1 MDTDAARDILT
12 GERERI
18 VSDLAQLRE
27 GRGGDGSAR
36 LDQGP
41 DDAVATYAHELDE
54 GLEVELQGSLDE
66 VDAALARI
74 GDGSYGTC
82 VDCGQPI
89 AESRLAAVPSAA
101 RCIDCQRAR
110 EHR

>member
-1 MDTDAARDILT
+1 MDTAEARTILD
-12 GERERI
+12 GERARI
-18 VSDLAQLRE
+18 LADLANLRE

-36 LDQGP
+36 LEQGP
-41 DDAVATYAHELDE
+41 DDAVATYTHEFDE
-54 GLEVELQGSLDE
+54 GVEIELRESLDE

-74 GDGSYGTC
+74 DAGTYGAC

>member
-1 MDTDAARDILT
+1 MDTAAARATLT

-18 VSDLAQLRE
+18 LADLANLRE

-36 LDQGP
+36 LDQGA

-54 GLEVELQGSLDE
+54 GVEVELKESLDE
-66 VDAALARI
+66 IDAALARI
-74 GDGSYGTC
+74 DAGTYGAC

-101 RCIDCQRAR
+101 RCIDCQRSR